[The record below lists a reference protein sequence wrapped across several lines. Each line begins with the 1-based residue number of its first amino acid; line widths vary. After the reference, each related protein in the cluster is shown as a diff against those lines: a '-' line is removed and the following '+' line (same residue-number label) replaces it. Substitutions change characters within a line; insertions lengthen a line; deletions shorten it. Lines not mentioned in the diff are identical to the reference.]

1 MSKTAFIDTNL
12 AIAYV
17 FFINS
22 LHFKSKAAFDEYNWI
37 YCSNSVEKEFKYRFY
52 SYSVTKGYERNVNE
66 QIGRDVLKYIFFGT
80 FTHKRIR
87 N

>member
-37 YCSNSVEKEFKYRFY
+37 YCSNSVEKEFKYR
-52 SYSVTKGYERNVNE
+52 YENKLDN
-66 QIGRDVLKYIFFGT
+66 LSNFFMIF
-80 FTHKRIR
+80 KNI
-87 N
+87 